1 MNKDAKDLVKNNL
14 LAFAMKAFK
23 SLNHGQS
30 LDRQPY
36 LDLLADMLTRVSTG
50 ELKRLIVNLPPR
62 HGKTFV
68 VSVCLPAWILAH
80 QPSAKILLLSY
91 GQDLADKIARSI
103 RNVLRAEWY
112 QQTFRTRIAA
122 DRAKVDDFATTAG
135 GGVRSISI
143 EGGVTGVGADFII
156 IDDPLEIK
164 DCDNVKRLD
173 RVKGLFDAEI
183 MTRLD
188 NPKKGAV
195 VIVAHRIAEDDL
207 SGYAMQQK
215 GWEQLALPLIAPRA
229 RRYKLG
235 KGEVWQRKKG
245 ELLRPDAFH
254 SRDIARLRAT
264 KPPGFETLY
273 QQNPGGNERL
283 RLKAEHFPLFAL
295 TALQPGLPTVIS
307 IDPGQKGG
315 PTNSFSVI
323 QVYAVDGDTYLL
335 IDQWREQV
343 PYRDFRKATRRR
355 LAKFRPS
362 AIVIEAT
369 GQGPALVSDITQR
382 GFSVE
387 TVTPADSKTERLRKH
402 RSIIRAGRVQIPEN
416 AEWREDFL
424 AEAARFPDGAYADQM
439 DALSQ
444 FLDWIAENPN
454 PKCLPP
460 RACAAGCRSDGV
472 PIRLTSSPTNQ
483 VPGKA
488 VLASSSRRT
497 LNAPFEQPRVWT
509 AFGDAFGAKR
519 RHR

>member
-1 MNKDAKDLVKNNL
+1 MDKSAKDLVQNNF

-36 LDLLADMLTRVSTG
+36 LDLLADRLTRVSTG
-50 ELKRLIVNLPPR
+50 ELKRFILSLPPR

-68 VSVCLPAWILAH
+68 TSVCLPAWILAY
-80 QPSAKILLLSY
+80 QPSAKFLLLSY

-112 QQTFRTRIAA
+112 RQTFRTRIAA
-122 DRAKVDDFATTAG
+122 DRAKIDDFATTAG

-156 IDDPLEIK
+156 IDDPLQIK
-164 DCDNVKRLD
+164 DCDSVKRLD
-173 RVKGLFDAEI
+173 RVKGLFDTEI

-207 SGYAMQQK
+207 SGYAMQQQ
-215 GWEQLALPLIAPRA
+215 GWEQLTLPFIAPRA
-229 RRYKLG
+229 RRYKLANG
-235 KGEVWQRKKG
+235 DIWQRKKG
-245 ELLRPDAFH
+245 ELLRPDAFDT
-254 SRDIARLRAT
+254 RDIARLRAA
-264 KPPGFETLY
+264 KQPGFETLY
-273 QQNPGGNERL
+273 QQNPGRNERL
-283 RLKAEHFPLFAL
+283 RLKAKHFPLFAS
-295 TALQPGLPTVIS
+295 TTHQSGLPTVIS

-343 PYRDFRKATRRR
+343 HYRKFRKATRRR
-355 LAKFRPS
+355 LARFRPN
-362 AIVIEAT
+362 AVVIEAT

-382 GFSVE
+382 DLSVE
-387 TVTPADSKTERLRKH
+387 MVTPADSKTERLRKH
-402 RSIIRAGRVQIPEN
+402 RGIILAGRVQIPEN
-416 AEWREDFL
+416 AEWRDDFL
-424 AEAARFPDGAYADQM
+424 AEVVSFPNGAYTDQM

-454 PKCLPP
+454 PKCRQP
-460 RACAAGCRSDGV
+460 RACAAGCQSDGLPLRV
-472 PIRLTSSPTNQ
+472 RSSPTIQ
-483 VPGKA
+483 VPGQA
-488 VLASSSRRT
+488 ALASSSRRM

-509 AFGDAFGAKR
+509 ALGDAFKR